1 MTKNRSNKVVVC
13 LLTFCML
20 FTNLYAVSAF
30 AESMNRETLQ
40 ALVDANN
47 DKTADGFKEESF
59 AVFAEALSAAKE
71 TLANTGA
78 SDAEVET
85 AYTTLKQAVN
95 ELVP

>member
-47 DKTADGFKEESF
+47 DKTADGF
-59 AVFAEALSAAKE
+59 
-71 TLANTGA
+71 
-78 SDAEVET
+78 
-85 AYTTLKQAVN
+85 
-95 ELVP
+95 